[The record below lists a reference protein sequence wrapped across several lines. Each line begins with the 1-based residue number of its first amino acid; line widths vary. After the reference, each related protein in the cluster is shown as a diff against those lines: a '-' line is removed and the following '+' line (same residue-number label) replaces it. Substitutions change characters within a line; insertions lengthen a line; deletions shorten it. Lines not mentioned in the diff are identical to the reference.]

1 MNVVFT
7 TEYFHPFT
15 PGGTAT
21 SLRLLAKAL
30 VQAGDRVTI
39 VTPAYGA
46 PRADV
51 VEGARVVRFAVPR
64 RLAPGASLAPARDHV
79 NPVFHVR
86 MAGAALA
93 AARDLGADVLHAQE
107 KHALVGTY
115 FAARRLGRPV
125 FVTLRDFGLIC
136 PITTCLLSASRVPD
150 DCSAWKLQRECID
163 EFRRLYGSR
172 DGMLRVR
179 AATALRY
186 ADAWLKRA
194 ILRRVDGVVGVSE
207 EIVTIYAAAGRIRRE
222 RARTIHNLPAMPT
235 PQSDAAARLRAAH
248 DLPSRPIVLYVGKR
262 SPGKGWHVWLEAIA
276 LIAAKRPDACF
287 VIAGQGDD
295 PMPSADNVR
304 LLGAL
309 PHDDTLALYELA
321 DVVVHPAIWPEPF
334 SRVLLEA
341 AAAGKAI
348 VATRVGGTPEAIA
361 DGVTGLLVEP
371 RDPVALADAVTR
383 LLDDETLRR
392 RLGQRAAETA
402 ATRASGAH
410 VVAQMHAL
418 YRGEAR

>member
-21 SLRLLAKAL
+21 SLRLLARAL

-46 PRADV
+46 PRDDV
-51 VEGARVVRFAVPR
+51 IEGARVVRFPVPR
-64 RLAPGASLAPARDHV
+64 RLASGASLAPARDHV
-79 NPVFHVR
+79 TPVFHVR
-86 MAGAALA
+86 MARAALG

-150 DCSAWKLQRECID
+150 DCSAWKLQRECVD

-194 ILRRVDGVVGVSE
+194 ILRRVDGVAGVSE
-207 EIVTIYAAAGRIRRE
+207 EIVTIYAAADRIRRE
-222 RARTIHNLPAMPT
+222 RARAIHNLPAMPT
-235 PQSDAAARLRAAH
+235 PQPDAAARLRAAH
-248 DLPSRPIVLYVGKR
+248 NLPSRPIVLYVGKR

-348 VATRVGGTPEAIA
+348 VATRVGGTPEAID

-402 ATRASGAH
+402 ATRASGAR

-418 YRGEAR
+418 YRGEMP

>member
-7 TEYFHPFT
+7 TVYFLPFT

-21 SLRLLAKAL
+21 SLRLLARAL

-46 PRADV
+46 PRDDV
-51 VEGARVVRFAVPR
+51 IEGARVVRFPVAR
-64 RLAPGASLAPARDHV
+64 RLVAGASLAPARDHV
-79 NPVFHVR
+79 NPRFHLR
-86 MAGAALA
+86 LARAALA
-93 AARDLGADVLHAQE
+93 AARAVGADVLHAQE

-150 DCSAWKLQRECID
+150 DCSVWKLQRECVD
-163 EFRRLYGSR
+163 EFHRLYGSR
-172 DGMLRVR
+172 DGMLRLR

-207 EIVTIYAAAGRIRRE
+207 EILTIYAEAGRIRRE
-222 RARTIHNLPAMPT
+222 RARAIHNLPAVPT
-235 PQSDAAARLRAAH
+235 PQPEAAARLRAAH

-262 SPGKGWHVWLEAIA
+262 SPGKGWPVWLEAIG

-287 VIAGQGDD
+287 VVAGQGDD
-295 PMPSADNVR
+295 RIPSADNVR

-321 DVVVHPAIWPEPF
+321 DVVVHPAVWPEPF

-348 VATRVGGTPEAIA
+348 VATRVGGTPEAVA
-361 DGVTGLLVEP
+361 DGVTALLVEP

-392 RLGQRAAETA
+392 RLGQRAAEAA

-410 VVAQMHAL
+410 VVAQMHAF